1 MQQAAPEPAAGSPGG
16 PGAGAAGPRAGL
28 LRAFV
33 ASLTGTSL
41 EWYDFAVY
49 SAAAALVFGDLFF
62 PSEDPLTGTLL
73 AFSTYAVGY
82 VSRPLGGIV
91 FGRLG
96 DVVGRKKVLI
106 ATLVL
111 IGVATFLIG
120 VLPTH
125 STIGP
130 AAPVALVVL
139 RFAQG
144 VGVGGEWGGAVLLSS
159 EFGDARRRGF
169 WASAAQVGPPAGNLL
184 ANGVLAALG
193 ALLTEDQF
201 MSWGWRVAF
210 LFSGV
215 LVGFGLWVR
224 AKLEETPVFRALEA
238 GASRPEAP
246 VREVLTRQ
254 PRALAA
260 AVLSRV
266 GPDVLYALFTV
277 FVLTYATDE
286 LGMSRGSALTAVLIG
301 SACQLFLIPLAG
313 ALSDRVDRR
322 VLYGVSAVAGGLWP
336 FVFFPMI
343 HGGGWGPLVVGVV
356 VALVLHSLM
365 YGPQAAF
372 VAEQFSPRLR
382 STGSS
387 LAYTLAGIIGG
398 AVAPLLFTALLG
410 AFDSW
415 VPIAAYLA
423 VAALVTVAGVAL
435 GRGPAEA
442 EREDALLVGG
452 RTAQDGA
459 PRMDHGTGT
468 TADADTTK
476 ADTTTKEEAHR

>member
-1 MQQAAPEPAAGSPGG
+1 MQDTRPDSSGI
-16 PGAGAAGPRAGL
+16 R
-28 LRAFV
+28 RAFF
-33 ASLTGTSL
+33 ASLTGTAL

-96 DVVGRKKVLI
+96 DVIGRKKVLI

-111 IGVATFLIG
+111 IGAATFLIG
-120 VLPTH
+120 VLPAY
-125 STIGP
+125 STIGV
-130 AAPVALVVL
+130 AAPVALVLL

-159 EFGDARRRGF
+159 EFGDPKRRGF
-169 WASAAQVGPPAGNLL
+169 YASAAQIGPPAGNLM

-201 MSWGWRVAF
+201 TDWGWRVAF
-210 LFSGV
+210 LVSAA
-215 LVGFGLWVR
+215 LVGFGLWIR
-224 AKLEETPVFRALEA
+224 AKLEETPVFKAMEA
-238 GASRPEAP
+238 AQDRPQAP
-246 VREVLTRQ
+246 VREVFTTQ
-254 PRALAA
+254 PRALTAA
-260 AVLSRV
+260 ILSRV
-266 GPDVLYALFTV
+266 APDVLYAMFTV

-286 LGMSRGSALTAVLIG
+286 LDMSRGSALTAVLIG
-301 SACQLFLIPLAG
+301 SALQIFLIPLAG
-313 ALSDRVDRR
+313 ALTDRVNRR
-322 VLYGVSAVAGGLWP
+322 LVYGVSAVGTGIWP
-336 FVFFPMI
+336 FVFFPMV
-343 HGGGWGPLVVGVV
+343 GGGSWPLLALGVV

-372 VAEQFSPRLR
+372 IAEQFSPRLR
-382 STGSS
+382 YTGSS
-387 LAYTLAGIIGG
+387 LAYPLAGVIGG

-415 VPIAAYLA
+415 VPLALYIALTA
-423 VAALVTVAGVAL
+423 VITVVGLAL
-435 GRGPAEA
+435 GR
-442 EREDALLVGG
+442 
-452 RTAQDGA
+452 
-459 PRMDHGTGT
+459 
-468 TADADTTK
+468 DADT
-476 ADTTTKEEAHR
+476 AEHEEARLVETTYAAR